1 MTHTDT
7 RRAALAAGLILLSM
21 LSGLALAGDPAS
33 VAIKS
38 ATIVRAARVPVIDGH
53 IDPEE
58 WAGATLIEDLQQ
70 IQPNEFAPPT
80 QRTQI
85 YLLYDK
91 DALYI
96 AARMWDTNPVTARI
110 LRQGELLNGDDHFG
124 VILNPENDRRSGYMF
139 VVGANGVRVNAIYQ
153 NVTQAQYDW
162 DGIFD
167 ATGSQDDDGWV
178 AEMAIPYKTI
188 SFDPQGDTWGIN
200 FFRVI
205 AGVNERIGWV
215 SRNRA
220 QDPSI
225 VGVVQGFS
233 GLERG
238 LGLDVV
244 PAASV
249 SQRREFDPAG
259 SEIKTRPSL
268 DVFYK
273 ITPTLNGALT
283 FNTDFSATEV
293 DDRQVNLTRFG
304 LFFPEKRD
312 FFLTDLDIF
321 EFGHIGP
328 QNTGFAG
335 TNTTTTRASRENGRP
350 FFSRRI
356 GLAAT
361 GDPIDLNYG
370 GKLTGRVGRWSIG
383 ALGIRQDAFGTI
395 DSSDLFVGR
404 LSANV
409 LAESSVGVIATH
421 GNPRS
426 NVDNSLV
433 GADFLYQNSRLPG
446 GSVIQAEGWL
456 QTTQTTGLEGDD
468 SAFGLGLRVPN
479 NTGWRGA
486 IGFKELDTRFNPGLG
501 FLSQA
506 GIREYTAE
514 AGYTYRPFNRPVRF
528 LFAGLDGRR
537 VELIS
542 GELQTETIALRVLET
557 SNQSGDFMKALLIRN
572 REVLFIPFAISP
584 GVILPPGDYSFDE
597 RMIEIAPTAQRRVSG
612 RLTYR
617 AGEFYD
623 GDHTNLI
630 GELTYRPAKHFRATL
645 TYDYN
650 DVNLPQGD
658 FIVRL
663 MSLRADIVFSSRL
676 SWVNLVQYDNVSGV
690 VGINSRLHYIPEDG
704 KEVFLVFNHN
714 LQEPATTG
722 GFQSTFAEL
731 TAKVNYTFRF

>member
-1 MTHTDT
+1 MMQHSLFRGLPLAVCLLLPWLAVTATAAEQASADT
-7 RRAALAAGLILLSM
+7 K
-21 LSGLALAGDPAS
+21 S
-33 VAIKS
+33 VR
-38 ATIVRAARVPVIDGH
+38 IVRATGVPVIDGH
-53 IDPEE
+53 IDPDE
-58 WAGATLIEDLQQ
+58 WAGATLIEDLHQ
-70 IQPNEFAPPT
+70 IQPNEFAKPS

-91 DALYI
+91 DALYV
-96 AARMWDTNPVTARI
+96 AARLWDTRPVTARI
-110 LRQGELLNGDDHFG
+110 LRQGELLAGDDHFG

-139 VVGANGVRVNAIYQ
+139 VVGPNGVRVNGIYQ
-153 NVTQAQYDW
+153 NVTQTQFDW

-167 ATGSQDDDGWV
+167 ATGSQDKDGWV

-225 VGVVQGFS
+225 VGTVQGFS

-244 PAASV
+244 PSV
-249 SQRREFDPAG
+249 SVTSRREFDPAA
-259 SEIKTRPSL
+259 SETDTHPSL
-268 DVFYK
+268 DIFYK

-335 TNTTTTRASRENGRP
+335 VNTATTRASRENGRP

-356 GLAAT
+356 GLAPT
-361 GDPIDLNYG
+361 GAPIDLDYG

-383 ALGIRQDAFGTI
+383 ALGIQQEAYGTVE
-395 DSSDLFVGR
+395 SADLFVGR

-409 LAESSVGVIATH
+409 FDESTIGIIATN

-426 NVDNSLV
+426 NLNNSLI

-446 GSVIQAEGWL
+446 GSVIQAEAWVQG
-456 QTTQTTGLEGDD
+456 TQTTGLEGDD
-468 SAFGLGLRVPN
+468 TAFGLGLRVPN

-486 IGFKELDTRFNPGLG
+486 IALKELGTNFNPGLG
-501 FLSQA
+501 FLNQA
-506 GIREYTAE
+506 GITDYTAE
-514 AGYTYRPFNRPVRF
+514 FGYTYRPAGKPVRW
-528 LFAGLDGRR
+528 LFGGLDARR
-537 VELIS
+537 VDLVS
-542 GELQTETIALRVLET
+542 GELQTQTFTWRALET
-557 SNQSGDFMKALLIRN
+557 SNHAGDILYVHLVRN
-572 REVLFIPFAISP
+572 REVLFEPFEISP
-584 GVILPPGDYSFDE
+584 GVVLPVGDYTFDE
-597 RMIEIAPTAQRRVSG
+597 HVVTIDPGEQRRISG

-617 AGEFYD
+617 GGDFYD
-623 GDHTNLI
+623 GDHMNLI
-630 GELTYRPAKHFRATL
+630 GELTFRPGKHFRTTL

-650 DVNLPQGD
+650 DVNLPEGD

-663 MSLRADIVFSSRL
+663 TSMRLDIVFSSRL
-676 SWVNLVQYDNVSGV
+676 SWVNLIQYDNVSGV

-704 KEVFLVFNHN
+704 REAYLVLNHIDSGR
-714 LQEPATTG
+714 LPVDVCGPDGQG
-722 GFQSTFAEL
+722 EL
-731 TAKVNYTFRF
+731 HLSLLTR